1 MNHEIDLSDKNL
13 RTDLAIELLA
23 DKEDKEILENKIDN
37 ITVTTMNVT
46 KDEEKIIGKKS
57 GNYITIE
64 FDDITDHINQKKVE
78 EVLISEIRKI
88 LELKNIKDTDDVL
101 VIGLGNDKSTPDSL
115 GPLVIKNILVTRHL
129 FEMGINVE
137 EGFRCVSAFKTGVT
151 GETGIETSD
160 IILSVVQKIKPSFI
174 IVIDA
179 LKASNINK
187 LNKTIQISDSGI
199 SPGSGIG
206 NSRKEISFETL
217 KIPVISIGVPTVVS
231 ASVIVYDTAK
241 YITKG
246 YTYEKDNI
254 NSSKNK
260 LIVNPDIASVNE
272 NEDYK
277 RELFGLVG
285 SLNDEELKKLIE
297 EVLEQVGY
305 NLIVTDLQVDFLIK
319 KTSDVLSNSINSVL
333 HKNKV

>member
-13 RTDLAIELLA
+13 RTDLAIELLE
-23 DKEDKEILENKIDN
+23 DKNDKEILENKIDN
-37 ITVTTMNVT
+37 ITITTMKVT
-46 KDEEKIIGKKS
+46 KEEEKKIGKKS

-64 FDDITDHINQKKVE
+64 FNDITDHTNQKKVE
-78 EVLISEIRKI
+78 EVLTNEIKKI
-88 LELKNIKDTDDVL
+88 LEIQHIKEDDDVL

-115 GPLVIKNILVTRHL
+115 GPLVIKDILVTRHL
-129 FEMGINVE
+129 FEMGISIE
-137 EGFRCVSAFKTGVT
+137 EGFRCVSALKPGVT
-151 GETGIETSD
+151 GETGVETSD
-160 IILSVVQKIKPSFI
+160 IILSIVQKIKPSFL
-174 IVIDA
+174 IVIDS

-206 NSRKEISFETL
+206 NSRKEISYETL
-217 KIPVISIGVPTVVS
+217 KIPVISIGVPTVVD
-231 ASVIVYDTAK
+231 ASVIVYDTVE

-254 NSSKNK
+254 NNMKNK
-260 LIVNPDIASVNE
+260 LITNPNIINVNKNPS
-272 NEDYK
+272 YK
-277 RELFGLVG
+277 KELFGLIG
-285 SLNDEELKKLIE
+285 SLNDEDLKKLIE
-297 EVLEQVGY
+297 EVLKQVGY

-319 KTSDVLSNSINSVL
+319 KISTILSNSINSAL

>member
-13 RTDLAIELLA
+13 RTDLAIELLE
-23 DKEDKEILENKIDN
+23 DKNDKEILENKIDN
-37 ITVTTMNVT
+37 IIITTMNVT
-46 KDEEKIIGKKS
+46 KEEENKIGKKS

-64 FDDITDHINQKKVE
+64 FNDITDHTNQKKVE
-78 EVLISEIRKI
+78 EVLTSGIKKI
-88 LELKNIKDTDDVL
+88 LEIQHIKEDDDVL
-101 VIGLGNDKSTPDSL
+101 VVGLGNDKSTPDSL
-115 GPLVIKNILVTRHL
+115 GPLVIKDILVTRHI
-129 FEMGINVE
+129 FEMNINLE
-137 EGFRCVSAFKTGVT
+137 EGFRCVGALKPGVT
-151 GETGIETSD
+151 GETGVETSD
-160 IILSVVQKIKPSFI
+160 IILSIVQKIKPSFL

-206 NSRKEISFETL
+206 NSRKEISYETL
-217 KIPVISIGVPTVVS
+217 KIPVISIGVPTVVD
-231 ASVIVYDTAK
+231 ASVIVYDTVE

-254 NSSKNK
+254 NNMKNK
-260 LIVNPDIASVNE
+260 LITNPNITNVNE
-272 NEDYK
+272 NPSYK
-277 RELFGLVG
+277 KELFGLIG
-285 SLNDEELKKLIE
+285 SLNDEDLKKLIE
-297 EVLEQVGY
+297 EVLKQVGY

-319 KTSDVLSNSINSVL
+319 KISTILSNSINSAL